1 MRGKE
6 GKEEKPDPHR
16 QGHAVFFLRPALALS
31 FVDSGSGMG
40 LKLGSR
46 AIRLRSD
53 SSLRIVGIIA
63 HFIYEDVLVHASCDN
78 SRSVCCS
85 TEVPL

>member
-1 MRGKE
+1 MGEKGVRGKG

-40 LKLGSR
+40 LKLEIQGRDPEKS
-46 AIRLRSD
+46 
-53 SSLRIVGIIA
+53 
-63 HFIYEDVLVHASCDN
+63 
-78 SRSVCCS
+78 
-85 TEVPL
+85 

>member
-1 MRGKE
+1 MGEKGVRGKG

-46 AIRLRSD
+46 AMRLRSD
-53 SSLRIVGIIA
+53 SSLRIVGTTGDRPRK
-63 HFIYEDVLVHASCDN
+63 EL
-78 SRSVCCS
+78 
-85 TEVPL
+85 

>member
-1 MRGKE
+1 MGEKGVRGKG

-46 AIRLRSD
+46 AMRLASGTAASTQEPMRQSAAH
-53 SSLRIVGIIA
+53 RICYNMTQFSQKG
-63 HFIYEDVLVHASCDN
+63 F
-78 SRSVCCS
+78 
-85 TEVPL
+85 T